1 MRSKCDKIERLLS
14 DYIDG
19 TLSERQTAEVALHL
33 RSCGSC
39 KREVVDLKKT
49 NHLLENFYV
58 EPEASDAYYARFTT
72 RLQQRIEQ
80 SAPTALHQRFFAVA
94 TRLGWHLLTQLH
106 RRIDHSRLGGFLSI
120 RQHAFP
126 YYIFGLTL
134 TMLVVAPLLLNQ
146 VSTHD
151 DGSHALGRLY
161 AAAKIRFFSAG
172 SSISVQPT
180 VGAGSPSPHYKQD
193 KAGAQPTDIRRS
205 VGTGNVIRGM
215 DFVYSQTKSLSPHK
229 RTTETPVIDSGSD
242 VWLFTDEPM
251 TEGYIFTT
259 LQENDSD
266 TVPSVALDID
276 SELLAYAEIPTQG
289 AFWAR
294 LTGRDVLTENRY
306 TLLLLQ
312 GMDAGQ
318 HALQQYE
325 RKRIGSKGFSQKLLD
340 VPLET
345 LSISEV
351 YDSREL

>member
-19 TLSERQTAEVALHL
+19 TLSERQTADVALHL
-33 RSCGSC
+33 RSCRSC
-39 KREVVDLKKT
+39 KREVIDLKKT

-80 SAPTALHQRFFAVA
+80 SAPTALHQRLLAVA
-94 TRLGWHLLTQLH
+94 THLGWHLLTQLH

-126 YYIFGLTL
+126 YYMFGLTL

-151 DGSHALGRLY
+151 DGSHVLGRLY
-161 AAAKIRFFSAG
+161 TAAKIRFFSAD
-172 SSISVQPT
+172 SSLSVQPT
-180 VGAGSPSPHYKQD
+180 AALAIKQD
-193 KAGAQPTDIRRS
+193 KAGAQPTDLRR
-205 VGTGNVIRGM
+205 NVSSG
-215 DFVYSQTKSLSPHK
+215 
-229 RTTETPVIDSGSD
+229 RTTETPVIDSGSE

-306 TLLLLQ
+306 ALLLLQ

>member
-19 TLSERQTAEVALHL
+19 TLSERQAANVAMHL
-33 RSCGSC
+33 RFCGSC
-39 KREVVDLKKT
+39 RQEVVDLKKT

-72 RLQQRIEQ
+72 QLQHRIEQ
-80 SAPTALHQRFFAVA
+80 SPPTALHQRLSAVA
-94 TRLGWHLLTQLH
+94 MRLGWHLLTQLH
-106 RRIDHSRLGGFLSI
+106 RRIDHSRFGGFLSI

-134 TMLVVAPLLLNQ
+134 TMLIVAPLLLNQ
-146 VSTHD
+146 VSPHD
-151 DGSHALGRLY
+151 DGGSMLGRLY
-161 AAAKIRFFSAG
+161 AATKIRFFPG
-172 SSISVQPT
+172 DSSISVQPT
-180 VGAGSPSPHYKQD
+180 AALAIKQD
-193 KAGAQPTDIRRS
+193 TETGTQPTDIRRS
-205 VGTGNVIRGM
+205 VGAGNVIQGM
-215 DFVYSQTKSLSPHK
+215 DFIYSQTKSPSSYK
-229 RTTETPVIDSGSD
+229 RMTETPVIDSGSD

-259 LQENDSD
+259 LQESDSD

-276 SELLAYAEIPTQG
+276 SELLAYAELPAQG

-294 LTGRDVLTENRY
+294 LTDRDVLTENRY

-325 RKRIGSKGFSQKLLD
+325 RQWSGFKDFSQKLLD
-340 VPLET
+340 VPLEK
-345 LSISEV
+345 LAIPEV